1 MRVERF
7 HDRDVFAARVE
18 PFLLEHEAENCFFL
32 GLISHLRDVGDK
44 VLLATMDDAD
54 DVAAVAVMTPRRHM
68 VITRG
73 PQDAIAAIVDYLIE
87 HRIDVPGIGGRQASA
102 EAFAQRW
109 ATKTGVAGHLHV
121 EMRTFQLTAVIPPG
135 PAPGK
140 MRLVEESDLHLLTQ
154 WVQEFRKEIGEQLPI
169 DDSREVA
176 EQRIRDRQMV
186 FWEVDGTPVGTAG
199 AIGPTRNGIR
209 IVLVYTPPEHRG
221 RGYASN
227 LVAALSQQ
235 QLDAGRKF
243 CFLNT
248 DEANPTSNKIYIALG
263 YRPVCETIQIMFDR
277 PGDAR

>member
-109 ATKTGVAGHLHV
+109 ATKTGIAGHLHV

-140 MRLVEESDLHLLTQ
+140 MRFVEESDLDLLTQ

-209 IVLVYTPPEHRG
+209 IVLVYTPPAHRG
-221 RGYASN
+221 HGYASN